1 MSNILNFS
9 KLAKALKKIQPKEN
23 QSFTTIFVDTTSY
36 CDEEIEHGILQ
47 YSKGEIQESYVLAL
61 EQSIIDY
68 CVANQFKLS
77 DGDVIVDNRFQSDD
91 YISGVFIYANN
102 KVNDAYYSLDEKRP
116 CLTPD
121 ICVPYFPFEFENAE
135 NLAMQYVRWLDL
147 DSIIDDKSIRDH
159 LLDNL
164 KLKTFK
170 THDEETPK
178 VKLLATSID
187 LGDSP
192 LIIDVCYYEI
202 SDDLGKLQHEKNGF
216 IEDKYHNKAIEA
228 VKNFINSVDRVAIN
242 LSDVECDSLPAK
254 YNFFDFYSLIG
265 GIKIDKPEKFLRLN
279 KKRN

>member
-9 KLAKALKKIQPKEN
+9 KLAKALKKIQPKQS

-36 CDEEIEHGILQ
+36 CDEEIEHGFLQ
-47 YSKGEIQESYVLAL
+47 YSESEIQESYVLAL

-68 CVANQFKLS
+68 CVANQFKLT
-77 DGDVIVDNRFQSDD
+77 DGDIIVDNRFQSDD
-91 YISGVFIYANN
+91 FEYKTGKFIYANN
-102 KVNDAYYSLDEKRP
+102 KVNDAYRSINDDRP

-121 ICVPYFPFEFENAE
+121 ICIPYFPFEFENAE

-178 VKLLATSID
+178 VKLLATSIY

-216 IEDKYHNKAIEA
+216 IENKYHNKAIEA
-228 VKNFINSVDRVAIN
+228 VKNFINKVDRVAIN
-242 LSDVECDSLPAK
+242 SSDVEGDSLPC
-254 YNFFDFYSLIG
+254 NFNLEGFYSLIG

-279 KKRN
+279 N